1 MTTKHSALYSWFSCN
16 NDDRTHL
23 FVSSP
28 GSLPVVVECPQCG
41 GPLGTLLT
49 AGPVPVPLGSARG
62 AMRPGSTYDSL
73 VLPAPLYEAVKAVG
87 GAGAPDFS
95 LRQSSPREEH

>member
-1 MTTKHSALYSWFSCN
+1 
-16 NDDRTHL
+16 
-23 FVSSP
+23 VSSP
-28 GSLPVVVECPQCG
+28 GSLPVPVECPQCG

-73 VLPAPLYEAVKAVG
+73 VLPAPLYEAVRAS
-87 GAGAPDFS
+87 GAGGVPDFS
-95 LRQSSPREEH
+95 VSQAGEPNEH